1 MTRTKTLRTAAAGS
15 ILALLAAAGATGVA
29 HASPHAGAAHGSKLV
44 VQSLY
49 PVPHSSVVY
58 GIATKGS
65 RYYLVSGKNGHFKTV
80 WAPKLKNG
88 HLDSVYALSTSNVFI
103 GGAIGIPT
111 SGCPDCENGKVEIW
125 HKVGKKVTATNFKQY
140 NFGTGAVSVPQFAGS
155 SPKDIWAIGAF
166 YENDTGGPQAMHW
179 NGKTWSLVQVP
190 QDEYYSG
197 LTSIAS
203 ISPNDAWAVRG
214 GSQGDS
220 DMQHW
225 DGKAWTDTGP
235 VLNVTDGG
243 AVSGES
249 GNNVYEYG
257 TNAKGQHAIDR
268 YNGKK
273 WVQMK
278 VKGWPASST
287 VADMATVGKQGW
299 ALVAYRNAKD
309 LGQAVILHTSGSSWK
324 PVWKSHGGDWEFGST
339 FEVSS
344 PTHGLF
350 TGSRA
355 KSQFSTPKPFT
366 VSLHGHK
373 WKLVSRY

>member
-1 MTRTKTLRTAAAGS
+1 MTRTKALRTAAAGS
-15 ILALLAAAGATGVA
+15 VLALLAAAGATGVA
-29 HASPHAGAAHGSKLV
+29 EASTHARVAHSSKPV

-88 HLDSVYALSTSNVFI
+88 YLDSVYAVSKNNVFI
-103 GGAIGIPT
+103 GGALGIPT
-111 SGCPDCENGKVEIW
+111 PGCTGCGTGKIEIW
-125 HKVGKKVTATNFKQY
+125 HKVGKQVKAANFNQY

-155 SPKDIWAIGAF
+155 SPKDVWAIGQF
-166 YENDTGGPQAMHW
+166 NENNTGGPQAMHW
-179 NGKTWSLVQVP
+179 NGKKWSLVQVP
-190 QDEYYSG
+190 QDDLYSG

-214 GSQGDS
+214 GGEGDS

-225 DGKAWTDTGP
+225 DGKTWTDTGP
-235 VLNVTDGG
+235 VLNVTGSG

-249 GNNVYEYG
+249 GKNVYEYG
-257 TNAKGQHAIDR
+257 TNAKGKQAIDK

-278 VKGWPASST
+278 VKGWPASSVVT
-287 VADMATVGKQGW
+287 DMATVGKQGW
-299 ALVAYRNAKD
+299 ALVAYRNAKE

-324 PVWKSHGGDWEFGST
+324 PVWKSHGGDWEFGSA

-344 PTHGLF
+344 LTHGLF

-355 KSQFSTPKPFT
+355 KSQYSTFKRFA
-366 VSLHGHK
+366 VSLHGHR
-373 WKLVSRY
+373 WKLGG